1 MVNGGGGKHDE
12 GEAKGMKHAKI
23 VVIGAT
29 TLAAVVMLSL
39 VKCSMGTVTV
49 SRHFTYECQPKWSEA
64 VEKEFIT
71 KFGYLPS
78 RESDSLT
85 RYQSSIL
92 EVKSLIET
100 VKHSNRVSSKLNSL
114 IVAAKNGG
122 KNFDAEEVA
131 IASAGTEFEIDE
143 NKIGRL
149 PIECVLT
156 VSAKS
161 KGIADVISRAFIE
174 ALEEQVLR
182 DNETICKKQ
191 FSRIFSKAQSHST
204 GNGVGG
210 IKIDKSGS
218 NGSEETSS
226 TGCDCLAQVEFL
238 YKMARLNSWA
248 KITIRD

>member
-100 VKHSNRVSSKLNSL
+100 VKHSDRVSSKLTALLSL
-114 IVAAKNGG
+114 QKTAVRILMQRR
-122 KNFDAEEVA
+122 
-131 IASAGTEFEIDE
+131 S
-143 NKIGRL
+143 RL
-149 PIECVLT
+149 HPLGLRLRLT
-156 VSAKS
+156 RTKS
-161 KGIADVISRAFIE
+161 E
-174 ALEEQVLR
+174 
-182 DNETICKKQ
+182 
-191 FSRIFSKAQSHST
+191 
-204 GNGVGG
+204 
-210 IKIDKSGS
+210 
-218 NGSEETSS
+218 
-226 TGCDCLAQVEFL
+226 DCQ
-238 YKMARLNSWA
+238 
-248 KITIRD
+248 